1 MDYTNLAR
9 DEGVNAEGLIYDL
22 GSLYTY
28 LEQVKDTRLAKG
40 KRYPLAMLL
49 MLMLLAKFGG
59 EDQPSGIAEWVAHR
73 QEELRALKLLS
84 RARPP
89 SHMTYRRILQRT
101 INPSDFEVLISEYQ
115 RKHLAE
121 GKSVVFSLDGKTMRG
136 TIPGGEMRG
145 THLLSIFVPDQGLV
159 LAQAA
164 VDSKENEIVVAP
176 TLLKQVSLK
185 GCIVLADAMHTQR
198 SLSEQIV
205 EAGGDFVWVVKDNQP
220 RTRWAIEKL
229 FVHEMCNLRQGADL
243 SKEYQMGQ
251 QVDKGHGRITNRK
264 LYSSTLLNDYLDW
277 PHVAQVFRVE
287 RTVYYPKHKGKTRE
301 IVYGLTSLSPQEATP
316 AKLLALIRQHWQ
328 IESGLHY
335 RRDVTLREDA
345 TRLTVG
351 NAGHNMAILNNLIV
365 SLCLRNGF
373 RNIAQARRRF
383 NAKPK
388 EALMLI
394 VSAKS
399 PTL

>member
-49 MLMLLAKFGG
+49 ILMLLAKFGG

-301 IVYGLTSLSPQEATP
+301 IVYGLTSLSLQEATP

-351 NAGHNMAILNNLIV
+351 NAGHNMAILNNLVV